1 MDVMTK
7 ILGRDDLLSVN
18 YLKRELVEF
27 PDLGVSV
34 YMREFSSTQV
44 LQFNERIKQ
53 YRESGIKETT
63 PEIELDLMTFAI
75 SLSACDENGNLLFSS
90 EEEAKKLKDTFGITL
105 IDALST
111 KALDISGVNKN
122 VTAALSTEVSDNLPN
137 DLTKSSLENSHKSSR
152 KRARKS

>member
-1 MDVMTK
+1 MAK
-7 ILGRDDLLSVN
+7 ILGRDDLLSSN

-34 YMREFSSTQV
+34 YMREFSSAQV
-44 LQFNERIKQ
+44 LQFNARIKE
-53 YRESGIKETT
+53 YRQNGIKETT
-63 PEIELDLMTFAI
+63 PEIDLDLMTFAI

-90 EEEAKKLKDTFGITL
+90 EEEAKQLKDSFGITL

-122 VTAALSTEVSDNLPN
+122 VTAALSTEVADNLPN
-137 DLTKSSLENSHKSSR
+137 DPTKSSPASLRRSSR
-152 KRARKS
+152 KRGKKS

>member
-1 MDVMTK
+1 MAK
-7 ILGRDDLLSVN
+7 ILGRDDLLSSN

-34 YMREFSSTQV
+34 YMREFSSAQV
-44 LQFNERIKQ
+44 LQFNARIKE
-53 YRESGIKETT
+53 YRQNGIKETT
-63 PEIELDLMTFAI
+63 PEIDLDLMTFAI

-90 EEEAKKLKDTFGITL
+90 EEEAKQLKDSFGITL

-122 VTAALSTEVSDNLPN
+122 VTAALSTEVADNLPN
-137 DLTKSSLENSHKSSR
+137 DPTKSLSVNSHRNSR
-152 KRARKS
+152 KRTKKS